1 MILLRGGS
9 NPQEV
14 PNDQA
19 KGLAPGTY
27 RPDLGKYK
35 DFDQLFLFQKISID
49 REWVMGVFLEEK
61 VAQQISLR
69 EYRQC
74 FCLKS
79 R

>member
-49 REWVMGVFLEEK
+49 RE
-61 VAQQISLR
+61 
-69 EYRQC
+69 
-74 FCLKS
+74 
-79 R
+79 